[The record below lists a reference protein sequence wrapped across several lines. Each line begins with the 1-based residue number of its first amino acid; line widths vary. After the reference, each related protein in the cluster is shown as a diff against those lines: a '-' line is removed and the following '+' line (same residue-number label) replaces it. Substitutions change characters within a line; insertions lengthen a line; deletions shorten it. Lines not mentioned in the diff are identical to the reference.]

1 MKKISEEEFNGLESG
16 GMGNS
21 SKFYK
26 AIISLRVGERLFIG
40 REEYTLSRGPGR
52 ICRTI
57 MKRFP
62 NVKYEFARLADES
75 GWKVKRVE

>member
-1 MKKISEEEFNGLESG
+1 MKKISEEEFEGLEPG
-16 GMGNS
+16 GRGNS

-26 AIISLRVGERLFIG
+26 AIISLRMGERLFIG
-40 REEYTLSRGPGR
+40 REEYTLSRSPDR
-52 ICRTI
+52 ICRMI

-62 NVKYEFARLADES
+62 NVKYEFATLADKS